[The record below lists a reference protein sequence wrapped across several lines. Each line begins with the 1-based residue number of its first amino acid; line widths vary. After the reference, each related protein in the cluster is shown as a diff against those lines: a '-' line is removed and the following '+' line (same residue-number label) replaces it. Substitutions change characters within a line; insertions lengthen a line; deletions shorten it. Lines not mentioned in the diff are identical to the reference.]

1 MKFVTMPLMP
11 TNNCNRNIWKHPS
24 KRKFNI
30 YHKISSKGNYV
41 YLLECLL
48 CKIQY
53 VGKSETPFHIRVNNH
68 RKGIKNPHTIKACK
82 HFTNWNHF
90 FHKHEKFIII
100 EQINNIK
107 NTSTE
112 VLKQRRKDRENY
124 WIKRVET
131 SAPFGLNQELN

>member
-1 MKFVTMPLMP
+1 MSALQNTVCRKV
-11 TNNCNRNIWKHPS
+11 RNS
-24 KRKFNI
+24 
-30 YHKISSKGNYV
+30 ISY
-41 YLLECLL
+41 
-48 CKIQY
+48 
-53 VGKSETPFHIRVNNH
+53 KSEQPQKGYKEPCMQSISKHIE
-68 RKGIKNPHTIKACK
+68 ACK

>member
-53 VGKSETPFHIRVNNH
+53 VGKSETCFHIRLNNH
-68 RKGIKNPHTIKACK
+68 RSPNPHSIEACK
-82 HFTNWNHF
+82 HFIKRNQV
-90 FHKHEKFIII
+90 FHQDGKFTLI
-100 EQINNIK
+100 ELLNNIK
-107 NTSTE
+107 NTSRIQ
-112 VLKQRRKDRENY
+112 VLKQRLKDRQNH
-124 WIKRVET
+124 WIKRLKTVT
-131 SAPFGLNQELN
+131 PFDLNQELN